1 MSNNKMVG
9 NHIKT
14 LREKKNCS
22 QDILTKMT
30 GVAVSTKCM
39 YETCERSPHDEI
51 KVKIANALDK
61 NLKYLK
67 YIFLENDITNCDK
80 TS

>member
-1 MSNNKMVG
+1 MSNNKMGG
-9 NHIKT
+9 NYIKT

-22 QDILTKMT
+22 QEIFTKMT
-30 GVAVSTKCM
+30 GVVVSTKCM
-39 YETCERSPHDEI
+39 YETCERSPRDEI
-51 KVKIANALDK
+51 KVKIANVLDK
-61 NLKYLK
+61 SVK

>member
-1 MSNNKMVG
+1 
-9 NHIKT
+9 
-14 LREKKNCS
+14 
-22 QDILTKMT
+22 MT
-30 GVAVSTKCM
+30 GVVVSTKCM
-39 YETCERSPHDEI
+39 YETCERSPRDEI

-61 NLKYLK
+61 SLK